1 MMIWQCINLLC
12 YVFMKINVKI
22 LKKIMPTEGGAVIFN
37 RNFIL

>member
-12 YVFMKINVKI
+12 YVFMKINTKI
-22 LKKIMPTEGGAVIFN
+22 LKKLMPTEGIVIFN